1 MNESSIQD
9 SSLTQEV
16 LKEVVATPNIF
27 ITWWESIDWANILGL
42 FISKGLS
49 LFFLLLVFVIL
60 KRLARHLLNRTFKK
74 QIMTKH
80 VSQNRYTT
88 IYKITENGLNYIF
101 FFFLIYGVLSI
112 LGVPIATLLAGAGIA
127 GLAIGLG
134 AQEFISDIV
143 NGFFIILESQFDV
156 GDHVIIGEI
165 NGTVV
170 TIGLRTTQIK
180 SFDGI
185 QHFLP
190 NHTITII
197 SNLSRNDM
205 RALIDIS
212 LFPNTDFDKVA
223 TVIKAVNDRIVPQ
236 HPEIV
241 KGPNIIGILDK
252 GNGMIAYRVIF
263 YTLNGEQYLI
273 QNLFLESYMNA
284 LMEAGVN
291 IPTNPFTFP
300 VK

>member
-16 LKEVVATPNIF
+16 LKEVVASPNIF

-101 FFFLIYGVLSI
+101 FFFLIYGILSI

-156 GDHVIIGEI
+156 GDHVIIGEV

-223 TVIKAVNDRIVPQ
+223 TIIKAVNDSIVPQ

-284 LMEAGVN
+284 LMEAGVE
-291 IPTNPFTFP
+291 IPTNPFAFP
-300 VK
+300 AK

>member
-16 LKEVVATPNIF
+16 LKEVVASPNIF

-101 FFFLIYGVLSI
+101 FFFLIYGILSI

-156 GDHVIIGEI
+156 GDHVIIGEV

-223 TVIKAVNDRIVPQ
+223 TIIKAVNDRIVPQ

-284 LMEAGVN
+284 LMEAGVE
-291 IPTNPFTFP
+291 IPTNPFAFP
-300 VK
+300 AK

>member
-300 VK
+300 AK